1 MIAAASNPTDH
12 RTQLLIT
19 KSLLG
24 NDQAAVQPAHIRLP
38 QDARL
43 LAPVAAVI
51 GSAHLCLLV

>member
-1 MIAAASNPTDH
+1 MIAAASNPTD
-12 RTQLLIT
+12 TPPELLIT

-24 NDQAAVQPAHIRLP
+24 DDQAAVQPAHICLP
-38 QDARL
+38 QDVRL